1 MKIYYVKPKK
11 VHLLIAIAIIIL
23 IVVLMV
29 LLFAGKA
36 INTMNQ
42 DPIYKGDDKTKIV
55 AFACNVAWGD
65 DYLRQMLDYFDD
77 QGIKITFFFEGN
89 WAEKNKNFIK
99 EIYQKGYEIGSHGY
113 THVKYS
119 TLSAEQV
126 KNDIVKNDELLKSI
140 TGQKPLLFAP
150 PYGDFNDTTVK
161 VAEALGHKVIM
172 WSVDTIDWRGDG
184 APAVVNRVI
193 KKYHNGA
200 IILMHPTKDTVEA
213 LPTIVNELKRNGFK
227 IGRVSD
233 VL

>member
-1 MKIYYVKPKK
+1 MKIYYIKPKK
-11 VHLLIAIAIIIL
+11 TYVFIAVAIVVLII
-23 IVVLMV
+23 VLMV
-29 LLFAGKA
+29 LLFNSKA
-36 INTMNQ
+36 VNTMNQ
-42 DPIYKGDDKTKIV
+42 DPIYKGSDKTKTV

-65 DYLRQMLDYFDD
+65 EYLTQMLDYFDS
-77 QGIKITFFFEGN
+77 QKIKITFFFEGN
-89 WAEKNKNFIK
+89 WAEKNKNIVK
-99 EIYQKGYEIGSHGY
+99 EIYQKGHEIGSHGY

-119 TLSAEQV
+119 TLSTEQI
-126 KNDIVKNDELLKSI
+126 KKDILKNDELLKSI
-140 TGQKPLLFAP
+140 TGQVPLLFAP

-161 VAEALGHKVIM
+161 VAEELGHKVIM

-184 APAVVNRVI
+184 TPAVVNRVL